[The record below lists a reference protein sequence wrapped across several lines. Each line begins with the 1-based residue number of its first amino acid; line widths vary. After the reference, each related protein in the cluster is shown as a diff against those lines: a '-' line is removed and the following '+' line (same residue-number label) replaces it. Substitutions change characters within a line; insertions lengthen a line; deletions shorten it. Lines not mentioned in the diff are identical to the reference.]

1 MAITHF
7 FSRSEETLRRDK
19 AEKERENW
27 RKTLEL
33 KCDKLMEDNRE
44 LKELLKITEDGGN
57 KNFSYIWCNVM

>member
-44 LKELLKITEDGGN
+44 MKELLKRIVTHTSSVPKIEN
-57 KNFSYIWCNVM
+57 TFT